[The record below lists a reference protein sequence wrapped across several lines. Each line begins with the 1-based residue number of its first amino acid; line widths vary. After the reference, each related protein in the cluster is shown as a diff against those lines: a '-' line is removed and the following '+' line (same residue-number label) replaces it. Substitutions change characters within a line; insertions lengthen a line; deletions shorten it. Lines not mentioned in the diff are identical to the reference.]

1 METSNRVPL
10 EDALRRVDEYRR
22 IPQAARNGYQADA
35 IALADAYATL
45 QEQNAG
51 LLRRIES
58 HQARI
63 DALML
68 EFCPDEM
75 TAEQKAEWASH
86 QRVVF
91 GCHCEI
97 AAMGDDFEPDAC
109 VMDDHQDQDCA
120 HAELLRAQGKTK
132 TDCQYW
138 QPIQMAPRVAS
149 ALRAARASGA
159 P

>member
-1 METSNRVPL
+1 M
-10 EDALRRVDEYRR
+10 DANSLSLKNVLSRADEYRR
-22 IPQAARNGYQADA
+22 IPQAARSGYQADA
-35 IALADAYATL
+35 IALADAYAAL
-45 QEQNAG
+45 QEQNSS
-51 LLRRIES
+51 LSRRIES

-75 TAEQKAEWASH
+75 TAEQKAEWAGH
-86 QRVVF
+86 QRIQF
-91 GCHCEI
+91 GCHCGI
-97 AAMGDDFEPDAC
+97 AAIGEDFEPDAC
-109 VMDDHQDQDCA
+109 VMDDHHDQDCT

-138 QPIQMAPRVAS
+138 QPIRMAPRVAA
-149 ALRAARASGA
+149 ALRAARSSAV